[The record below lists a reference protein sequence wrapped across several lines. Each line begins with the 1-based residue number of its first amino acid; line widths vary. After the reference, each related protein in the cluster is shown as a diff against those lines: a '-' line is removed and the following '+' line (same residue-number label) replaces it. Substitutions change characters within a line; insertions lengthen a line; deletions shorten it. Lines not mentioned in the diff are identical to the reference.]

1 KTQAALDHDGWFYT
15 GDLGTLDEYGYL
27 RIVGRKKEMIIRGGY
42 NIYPREVEEVFYK
55 HPDVMEVAIVGLP
68 DTVLGEVSCACV
80 KLKPSANL
88 NETELQSYI
97 KERVADYKVPD
108 KILFVDELPMTASG
122 KIKKVALQE
131 QLKENMK
138 TELR

>member
-1 KTQAALDHDGWFYT
+1 AAFDHEGWFYT
-15 GDLGTLDEYGYL
+15 GDLGTLDENGYL

-42 NIYPREVEEVFYK
+42 NIYPREIEEVFYK
-55 HPDVMEVAIVGLP
+55 HPAVMEVAIVGLP
-68 DTVLGEVSCACV
+68 DTVLGEISCACI
-80 KLKPSANL
+80 KLKPSA
-88 NETELQSYI
+88 EVTEEELQMYI

-108 KILFVDELPMTASG
+108 KFLLVEELPMTASG

-131 QLKENMK
+131 QLKESLK